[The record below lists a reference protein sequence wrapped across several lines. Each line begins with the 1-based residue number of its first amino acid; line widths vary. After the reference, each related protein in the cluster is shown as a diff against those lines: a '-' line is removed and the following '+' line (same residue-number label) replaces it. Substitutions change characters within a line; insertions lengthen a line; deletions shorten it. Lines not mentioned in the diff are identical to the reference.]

1 MEAPM
6 LLTSDQIE
14 AIKQGEPV
22 RIFPTEVGADCVML
36 RADVF
41 DKVQIL
47 LGREWSDDDLRAIAV
62 RTFADADA
70 AEPIQ
75 P

>member
-41 DKVQIL
+41 DMQQINNCL
-47 LGREWSDDDLRAIAV
+47 K
-62 RTFADADA
+62 A
-70 AEPIQ
+70 ALEIP
-75 P
+75 